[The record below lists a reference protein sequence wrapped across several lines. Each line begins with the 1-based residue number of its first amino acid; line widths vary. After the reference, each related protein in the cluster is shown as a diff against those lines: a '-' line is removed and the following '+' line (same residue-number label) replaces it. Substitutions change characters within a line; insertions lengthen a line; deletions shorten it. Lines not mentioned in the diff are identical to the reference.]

1 MMKITAF
8 KKLVQLCLK
17 GTELQIPLMLTLNT
31 KDVTRERAI
40 YFLIR
45 GLLSKGKDIQS
56 KISHLTMP
64 TLGMLTMEFKGIAQ
78 ETIHVLIRDRLKGK
92 DTQSK
97 ISHLAMPT
105 LGMLTMEFKGIA
117 QEPIH
122 VLIRDRL
129 KGKDTQS
136 KISHL
141 AMPTLGMLTMEFK
154 STDLHELQLGTINSK
169 TKDITLSEILST
181 LKRVMHILIKDHFCL
196 KNKKTGSLLL
206 KRNSTN

>member
-1 MMKITAF
+1 
-8 KKLVQLCLK
+8 
-17 GTELQIPLMLTLNT
+17 MLTLNT
-31 KDVTRERAI
+31 KDVTRARAI

-45 GLLSKGKDIQS
+45 GLLSKGKDI
-56 KISHLTMP
+56 
-64 TLGMLTMEFKGIAQ
+64 
-78 ETIHVLIRDRLKGK
+78 
-92 DTQSK
+92 
-97 ISHLAMPT
+97 
-105 LGMLTMEFKGIA
+105 
-117 QEPIH
+117 
-122 VLIRDRL
+122 
-129 KGKDTQS
+129 QS

-169 TKDITLSEILST
+169 TKDITLSEILSS